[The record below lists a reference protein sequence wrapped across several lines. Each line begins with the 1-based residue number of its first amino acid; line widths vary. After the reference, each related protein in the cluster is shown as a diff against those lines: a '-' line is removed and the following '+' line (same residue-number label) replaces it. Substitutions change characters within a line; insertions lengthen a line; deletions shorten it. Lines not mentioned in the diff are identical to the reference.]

1 MQRVQVSL
9 ILILIEI
16 AWYYFFDW
24 SFWPWSHLEYFLNWL
39 AWLESLTNDL
49 SMKLREKKN
58 QSNHTIMKSSPV
70 LLKIRI
76 WGERPFWFDGR
87 NTIRIGN
94 KGVLGI
100 THGVHECIRRFVI
113 IFTAWTPSHEYT
125 IARWIWRDLISV
137 QRRVNNLSLLTIMN
151 FRQFRVHGNHRPF
164 NSHMDEF
171 SGFNSRFLISRLL
184 VISDPLARYLIFYL
198 FIPLI
203 KKYTSIIILKSCLFE
218 IFKSLLI
225 SDPFVF
231 NYHYYYF
238 LIKKY
243 IIIIVCLAFS

>member
-1 MQRVQVSL
+1 
-9 ILILIEI
+9 
-16 AWYYFFDW
+16 
-24 SFWPWSHLEYFLNWL
+24 
-39 AWLESLTNDL
+39 
-49 SMKLREKKN
+49 
-58 QSNHTIMKSSPV
+58 MKSSPV

-113 IFTAWTPSHEYT
+113 IFTASTPSHEYT

-203 KKYTSIIILKSCLFE
+203 KKYTSIIILKSCLFQ
-218 IFKSLLI
+218 IFKSLLTF
-225 SDPFVF
+225 DPFVF